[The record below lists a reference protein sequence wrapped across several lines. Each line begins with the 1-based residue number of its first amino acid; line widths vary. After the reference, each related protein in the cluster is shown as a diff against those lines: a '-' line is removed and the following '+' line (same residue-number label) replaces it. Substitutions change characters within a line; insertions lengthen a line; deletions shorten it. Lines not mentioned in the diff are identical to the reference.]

1 MAGTSSDRWRESNE
15 YNDDRSYDD
24 LDESLSIQVG
34 AIPVKGLGART
45 PWVEDDSF
53 PTNDHDTETVTY
65 TTEPTVSCVA
75 NVEGLATAILVSEDD
90 HTMMDQLDPT
100 LPYYA
105 AEEIHEEEVQKGF
118 DGFLRR
124 NALKIC
130 LCVVV
135 LVIGSILG
143 TIFGIRASKEEK
155 ELDAEAMVLKAG
167 SQRFRDAAKRL
178 LLQNVTERE
187 VLLNASLTTPQYS
200 ALKWLAD
207 DDEAVIDLSNEV
219 TLIQRYSLAV
229 LYFSSGGG
237 DSWTDTLNFTSGL
250 NECEWYSVKAGIR
263 HGVAECSEDGV
274 LTELRL
280 NENNLKGT
288 IPEEFGQFVML
299 KSADFSNNSRLSGS
313 IPTTIGLLTNLESF
327 AVTESG
333 MSGTIPIE
341 IGELTLLKTL
351 SLGGNM
357 LAGLLPDTVG
367 LLSLLEHL
375 LLNNNALGGTIPTT
389 VSRLK
394 NLIEVDFSFNG
405 FEDGADNI
413 CAMNSTILST
423 YAADCFMDD
432 IPSIPLEIACS
443 CCTSCCSEKK
453 GGCEAS
459 QIGG

>member
-1 MAGTSSDRWRESNE
+1 MHICGTGRDETAPPSNEELAVAGGVPRVHSPFVGESGASQNASSRRYSGTTTSDSFNSMAYRSDGASHPSRDKSNGARMAGTSRDRWRESNE
-15 YNDDRSYDD
+15 YGDDRSDDD

-118 DGFLRR
+118 DGFLRQ

-187 VLLNASLTTPQYS
+187 VLLSASLTTPQYS

-207 DDEAVIDLSNEV
+207 DDEAVIDLSNEA

-280 NENNLKGT
+280 SK
-288 IPEEFGQFVML
+288 
-299 KSADFSNNSRLSGS
+299 
-313 IPTTIGLLTNLESF
+313 
-327 AVTESG
+327 
-333 MSGTIPIE
+333 
-341 IGELTLLKTL
+341 
-351 SLGGNM
+351 
-357 LAGLLPDTVG
+357 
-367 LLSLLEHL
+367 
-375 LLNNNALGGTIPTT
+375 
-389 VSRLK
+389 
-394 NLIEVDFSFNG
+394 
-405 FEDGADNI
+405 
-413 CAMNSTILST
+413 
-423 YAADCFMDD
+423 
-432 IPSIPLEIACS
+432 
-443 CCTSCCSEKK
+443 
-453 GGCEAS
+453 
-459 QIGG
+459 

>member
-1 MAGTSSDRWRESNE
+1 MAGTSSDRWRESNK
-15 YNDDRSYDD
+15 YGDDRSYDD

-53 PTNDHDTETVTY
+53 PNNDHDTETVTY

-75 NVEGLATAILVSEDD
+75 NAGGLATAILVNEDD

-100 LPYYA
+100 LPYCA
-105 AEEIHEEEVQKGF
+105 AEEIHEEVQKGF
-118 DGFLRR
+118 DGFLRQ

-155 ELDAEAMVLKAG
+155 ELDSAEEIVFTTE
-167 SQRFRDAAKRL
+167 SQRFRDAANVL

-219 TLIQRYSLAV
+219 MLIQRYSLAV
-229 LYFSSGGG
+229 LYFSSGGE

-280 NENNLKGT
+280 SK
-288 IPEEFGQFVML
+288 
-299 KSADFSNNSRLSGS
+299 
-313 IPTTIGLLTNLESF
+313 
-327 AVTESG
+327 
-333 MSGTIPIE
+333 
-341 IGELTLLKTL
+341 
-351 SLGGNM
+351 
-357 LAGLLPDTVG
+357 
-367 LLSLLEHL
+367 
-375 LLNNNALGGTIPTT
+375 
-389 VSRLK
+389 
-394 NLIEVDFSFNG
+394 
-405 FEDGADNI
+405 
-413 CAMNSTILST
+413 
-423 YAADCFMDD
+423 
-432 IPSIPLEIACS
+432 
-443 CCTSCCSEKK
+443 
-453 GGCEAS
+453 
-459 QIGG
+459 

>member
-1 MAGTSSDRWRESNE
+1 MRTQGHSQQKGDKEDDDDVKRTPIPSSKAAHGSSQAAPAVHRKDSTESWNKETTFIEPQAVHPGAVPAESSPPVATNKSPSVSLAAPHWHVGAAASLGRNSAPPSNEELANAGGVPRVNSPFVGESGASPNESSSRYSDTTTSDSFNSMAYRSDGASHPSRDKSNGARMAGTSRDRWRESNE
-15 YNDDRSYDD
+15 YGDDRSDDD

-105 AEEIHEEEVQKGF
+105 AEEIHEEEFQKGF

-155 ELDAEAMVLKAG
+155 ELDSAEEIVFTTE
-167 SQRFRDAAKRL
+167 SQRFRDAANVL

-219 TLIQRYSLAV
+219 TLIQRYSLAL

-280 NENNLKGT
+280 SK
-288 IPEEFGQFVML
+288 
-299 KSADFSNNSRLSGS
+299 
-313 IPTTIGLLTNLESF
+313 
-327 AVTESG
+327 
-333 MSGTIPIE
+333 
-341 IGELTLLKTL
+341 
-351 SLGGNM
+351 
-357 LAGLLPDTVG
+357 
-367 LLSLLEHL
+367 
-375 LLNNNALGGTIPTT
+375 
-389 VSRLK
+389 
-394 NLIEVDFSFNG
+394 
-405 FEDGADNI
+405 
-413 CAMNSTILST
+413 
-423 YAADCFMDD
+423 
-432 IPSIPLEIACS
+432 
-443 CCTSCCSEKK
+443 
-453 GGCEAS
+453 
-459 QIGG
+459 